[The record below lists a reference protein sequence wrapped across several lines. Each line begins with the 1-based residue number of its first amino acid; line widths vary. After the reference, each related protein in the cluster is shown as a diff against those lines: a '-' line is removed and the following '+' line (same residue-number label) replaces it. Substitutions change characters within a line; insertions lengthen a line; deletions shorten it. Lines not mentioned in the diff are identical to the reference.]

1 MKLSTAKDISLKTM
15 IGLLTL
21 LLLFHFCLIA
31 KIIPYE
37 IAWGGRLKND
47 AQMYI
52 FEIISILINGVL
64 ITVLLLKVNYIKHE
78 ISEKIINGILWLFVA
93 LFALNTIG
101 NILAKTC
108 FEKSFAVLTFV
119 SALLIWI
126 ILKKKK

>member
-1 MKLSTAKDISLKTM
+1 MKLSTAKDISLKTI

-21 LLLFHFCLIA
+21 VVLFHFCIIA

-52 FEIISILINGVL
+52 FEIISILINGLL
-64 ITVLLLKVNYIKHE
+64 ITVLLLKVNYNKHG

-101 NILAKTC
+101 NILAKTY